1 MTERVK
7 KASDNRLSFMCPG
20 CGSRHVVQ
28 VGIGNGP
35 RWGWNGSVDNPTLTP
50 SVLVTGFMPSD
61 VPEEFDDATKD
72 KPFTCHSFVTDGQI
86 QYLNDCTHSMA
97 GMTVTLPEL

>member
-1 MTERVK
+1 MTERVR

-20 CGSRHVVQ
+20 CGNRHVVQ
-28 VGIGNGP
+28 VGNGEGP
-35 RWGWNGSVDNPTLTP
+35 RWGWNGSVDKPTLTP

-61 VPEEFDDATKD
+61 DPEQFDDATKD

-97 GMTVTLPEL
+97 GMTVLLPEL

>member
-1 MTERVK
+1 MTERLK

-20 CGSRHVVQ
+20 CGSCHVVQ

-35 RWGWNGSVDNPTLTP
+35 RWGWNGSVDKPTLTP
-50 SVLVTGFMPSD
+50 SVLVTGFTPSD
-61 VPEEFDDATKD
+61 DPEEFGDATKD

-97 GMTVTLPEL
+97 GMTVPLPEL